1 MLLLLD
7 NYDSFT
13 YNLYH
18 YLGELGADVVVRRN
32 DAMSAAEAL
41 ALRPRA
47 IVISPGPCDP
57 DRAGISLDLVRAA
70 ADFCPILGVCLG
82 HQAIAQAFGGRIV
95 RAPQVMH
102 GKLSAI
108 EHDGSGLF
116 RGLPAPFMATRYH
129 SLVADPAQPAGLP
142 RGHRPHRRRRD
153 HGARPP
159 RAADLRRPVPSGEHR
174 DRARPSPARQFPLR
188 DSGRGGGMSAGPD
201 RMKALLALVAGGE
214 RLSLD
219 QARSAFEI
227 MMSGDATPAQVGA
240 FLMGLRVRGETVDEL
255 TGGAEALRER
265 MVKVEA
271 PADAIDTCGTG
282 GDSSG
287 TFNVSTAAALVVA
300 ACGVPVAKHGNRALS
315 SKAGSADIL
324 AALGVNLDVEP
335 ARVERAIREAG
346 IGFMMAPRH
355 HGAMRHV
362 AGARVEL
369 GTRTIFNLLGPL
381 ANPAGARRQLLGV
394 FAHAW
399 IEPLARVLGQLGSE
413 RAWVVHGSDG
423 LDELTTTGPSHVA
436 ELRKGT
442 VATFEVTPEQAGL
455 PRARSEDLRG
465 ADAATNADALRALL
479 DGVRGPYR
487 DIVLLNSAAALVIA
501 DRARD
506 LAAGVGRAVEAIDSG
521 AAKAALARL
530 VAISS
535 EAPPGD

>member
-1 MLLLLD
+1 
-7 NYDSFT
+7 
-13 YNLYH
+13 
-18 YLGELGADVVVRRN
+18 
-32 DAMSAAEAL
+32 
-41 ALRPRA
+41 
-47 IVISPGPCDP
+47 
-57 DRAGISLDLVRAA
+57 
-70 ADFCPILGVCLG
+70 
-82 HQAIAQAFGGRIV
+82 
-95 RAPQVMH
+95 
-102 GKLSAI
+102 
-108 EHDGSGLF
+108 
-116 RGLPAPFMATRYH
+116 
-129 SLVADPAQPAGLP
+129 
-142 RGHRPHRRRRD
+142 
-153 HGARPP
+153 
-159 RAADLRRPVPSGEHR
+159 
-174 DRARPSPARQFPLR
+174 
-188 DSGRGGGMSAGPD
+188 
-201 RMKALLALVAGGE
+201 MKALLALVAGGE

-265 MVKVEA
+265 MVKVQA

-282 GDSSG
+282 GDASG

-324 AALGVNLDVEP
+324 AALGVNIDVEP
-335 ARVERAIREAG
+335 SRVERAIREAG

-394 FAHAW
+394 FAHDW
-399 IEPLARVLGQLGSE
+399 IEPLAHVLGQLGSE

-436 ELRKGT
+436 ELRAGRVT
-442 VATFEVTPEQAGL
+442 TFEVTPEEAGL
-455 PRARSEDLRG
+455 PRARLEDLRG
-465 ADAATNADALRALL
+465 ADATTNADALRALL

-501 DRARD
+501 DRASD
-506 LAAGVGRAVEAIDSG
+506 LAAGVARAVEAIDGG

-535 EAPPGD
+535 EGPPGE